1 MCEQSWKNLGF
12 KVHILDYEK
21 TNRQTI
27 PILITPHL
35 TKHEFALYVRTM
47 SSFQRHESQRAMNLQ
62 RPPISPNSPSYR
74 LHHTNTKQ
82 HWSKSKNTQAKRFSV
97 TPGGTP

>member
-1 MCEQSWKNLGF
+1 MRANKAELEASWLLWGK
-12 KVHILDYEK
+12 
-21 TNRQTI
+21 I
-27 PILITPHL
+27 PQQTPHITHN
-35 TKHEFALYVRTM
+35 TKHEFVSYVRPTM

-82 HWSKSKNTQAKRFSV
+82 HYSKSKNTQANKRFSV